1 MIKFEI
7 IIAGGNKQGGVTV
20 EFIGTLAAAKK
31 VIQAEMVKYGNGDAI
46 RTKYA
51 HARVYFGDDVAE
63 CSLTATHRLR
73 FNVQERRVVKA
84 PVVYGTFVEVVS
96 VHGKYCDSM
105 GAYEVLTVLDE
116 KGQEYSVGNM
126 YDTTA
131 CFRTMTKEQR
141 LAYAQASV

>member
-20 EFIGTLAAAKK
+20 EFVGTLVAAKK
-31 VIQAEMVKYGNGDAI
+31 VIQAELVKYGNGDYI

-63 CSLTATHRLR
+63 CTLTKTLRLR
-73 FNVQERRVVKA
+73 FEVQEKRVPVA
-84 PVVYGTFVEVVS
+84 TVVYGTFVEVVG
-96 VHGKYCDSM
+96 VQGKYCESM
-105 GAYEVLTVLDE
+105 GAYEVLTVKDD

-131 CFRTMTKEQR
+131 CFRTMSNEAR
-141 LAYAQASV
+141 LEYAQKSV